1 MDNESITFQTLNAD
15 SAELDAALKIY
26 VDTFKTESITS
37 YNFNFD
43 DPQTEKLYY
52 EAVQLM
58 APALIVNGD
67 DFIVATLKEKV
78 VGLALINKP
87 GKTSFRKTINIIFPD
102 IFKLFPLLTKIRYRN
117 LFASGK
123 VMRLSEPLPENY
135 VTLQVIAVSPNY
147 QGQGIGKNLLK
158 NIQNRYANDY
168 DGIYLY
174 TANVTNKDIYQHLGY
189 ELLEETQ
196 GGNLTVY
203 HMIYRY

>member
-1 MDNESITFQTLNAD
+1 MDNHEIIFQTLNTD
-15 SAELDAALKIY
+15 SAELDPTLKLY
-26 VDTFKTESITS
+26 VDTFKRESITS
-37 YNFNFD
+37 YNFNFN

-58 APALIVNGD
+58 APAFIVNGD
-67 DFIVATLKEKV
+67 DFIVATLKDKV

-87 GKTSFRKTINIIFPD
+87 GKTSLRKTMNIIFPD

-123 VMRLSEPLPENY
+123 AMRLSEPLPENH

-147 QGQGIGKNLLK
+147 QGQGIGKTLL
-158 NIQNRYANDY
+158 QNVQKRYANDF

-203 HMIYRY
+203 HMVYRY